1 MARKVNPNV
10 FRLGINKTWDSRWI
24 NLRGMKEWLK
34 EDEAIR
40 DIIMKKIG
48 LAGIA
53 RIEIERTPNRYKIF
67 IKASRPGLIIGRGGK
82 GIEDLN
88 KAIEKTVN
96 AKVALS
102 VNVEELK
109 RTEISSNVVAQNI
122 AWDLEKRMRY
132 RRTIKKHLELA
143 MQNKDVKGCKIAV
156 SGRLD
161 GNEIARGEHLFKGKI
176 PLSTLRS
183 NIDYGTATAIT
194 AIGTIGVK
202 VWIYKGEIFKQVKS
216 ENLKVNNEYQNPRS
230 NIEIK

>member
-10 FRLGINKTWDSRWI
+10 FRLGINKAWDSRWF
-24 NLRGMKEWLK
+24 NLKNMRAWLK
-34 EDEAIR
+34 EDEEIR
-40 DIIMKKIG
+40 EVIMKKIG

-88 KAIEKTVN
+88 KAIEKIVN

-132 RRTIKKHLELA
+132 RR
-143 MQNKDVKGCKIAV
+143 N
-156 SGRLD
+156 S
-161 GNEIARGEHLFKGKI
+161 
-176 PLSTLRS
+176 
-183 NIDYGTATAIT
+183 AT
-194 AIGTIGVK
+194 
-202 VWIYKGEIFKQVKS
+202 S
-216 ENLKVNNEYQNPRS
+216 
-230 NIEIK
+230 

>member
-1 MARKVNPNV
+1 MARKINPNV
-10 FRLGINKTWDSRWI
+10 YRLGINRNWDSRWI
-24 NLRGMKEWLK
+24 NLKNMKAWLM
-34 EDEAIR
+34 EDEKIR
-40 DIIMKKIG
+40 DIIMKRIG

-88 KAIEKTVN
+88 KEIEKTIN

-109 RTEISSNVVAQNI
+109 RTEISAAVVAQNI

-132 RRTIKKHLELA
+132 RRTIKKQLDLA
-143 MQNKDVKGCKIAV
+143 MQNKEVKGCKVAV

-161 GNEIARGEHLFKGKI
+161 GNEIARGEWLAKGKI

-183 NIDYGTATAIT
+183 DIDYGTATAIT
-194 AIGTIGVK
+194 AMGTVGIK
-202 VWIYKGEIFKQVKS
+202 VWIYKGEIFKGQNA
-216 ENLKVNNEYQNPRS
+216 NLKVQSGQVAGRT
-230 NIEIK
+230 K